1 MECSGRSA
9 KSSKQGAIPSR
20 RYRHSHAGQGGRS
33 RACPDRTRKLF
44 GDSDIAHDRLQRA
57 GAGSSSGRFLCSPKA
72 IRSADHVRSH
82 SEASVRLTN
91 PLKTLERVKGIEPSS
106 SAWKAVALP
115 LSYTRMGRIPFA
127 LWRPSVKN
135 AVALMRN
142 PAGLRRLVT
151 FADVTPPSPFGY
163 SPPAFPPFPPKP
175 HPPCPPLPPT
185 ATDASVR
192 STAPH
197 H

>member
-57 GAGSSSGRFLCSPKA
+57 GAGSSSGGFLCSPKA
-72 IRSADHVRSH
+72 IRSADHVRRH
-82 SEASVRLTN
+82 SQASVSLTN

-115 LSYTRMGRIPFA
+115 LSYTRMAAYPSRFGGPRSRTLRPVFTLSPRRLA
-127 LWRPSVKN
+127 SAGQVPGPKARLRPSGHN
-135 AVALMRN
+135 AA
-142 PAGLRRLVT
+142 A
-151 FADVTPPSPFGY
+151 FARFARKFERACRAEACEAREGWWG
-163 SPPAFPPFPPKP
+163 
-175 HPPCPPLPPT
+175 
-185 ATDASVR
+185 R
-192 STAPH
+192 
-197 H
+197 

>member
-57 GAGSSSGRFLCSPKA
+57 GAGSSSGGFLCSPKA
-72 IRSADHVRSH
+72 IRSADHVRRH
-82 SEASVRLTN
+82 SQASVSLTN

-115 LSYTRMGRIPFA
+115 LSYTRIGSRSSALATVPSPLSIKMRPPDCLWWGRQD
-127 LWRPSVKN
+127 SN
-135 AVALMRN
+135 
-142 PAGLRRLVT
+142 LRRL
-151 FADVTPPSPFGY
+151 SQRIY
-163 SPPAFPPFPPKP
+163 SP
-175 HPPCPPLPPT
+175 T
-185 ATDASVR
+185 
-192 STAPH
+192 
-197 H
+197 